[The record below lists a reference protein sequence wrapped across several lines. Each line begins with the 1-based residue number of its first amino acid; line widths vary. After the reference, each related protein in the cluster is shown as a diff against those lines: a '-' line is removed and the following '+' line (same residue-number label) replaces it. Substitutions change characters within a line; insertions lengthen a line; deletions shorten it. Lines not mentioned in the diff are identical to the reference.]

1 MLYTLTTNPAVD
13 LNIQANG
20 IRPGVVN
27 RTYAPIYTP
36 NGKGINVSF
45 VLKHF
50 GIDSRIL
57 GFFGGFT
64 GRYIVEESEKKGVPV
79 IPVWVDDIT
88 RVNIFLNDG
97 EKEFKFVNEGALV
110 TEEQEKQMLDFLCN
124 AEDMEYLSVS
134 GSLSKGMTEEFYEKM
149 MKICRGKNVKVILD
163 ISSPKL
169 KELLEYRPY
178 LIKPNDEEIKAIL
191 GIDIHDEADIVE
203 VLYMLH
209 RKGAQN
215 ILLTLGERG
224 SYFYNGDQIYF
235 TSAQPVKL
243 LSSACAGD
251 SALAAFMSI
260 WLSEPERLEDALKL
274 SAATGAN
281 VAESNAIGDLKKV
294 DEYIQNITV
303 RKVKE

>member
-1 MLYTLTTNPAVD
+1 MIYTLTTNPAID
-13 LNIQANG
+13 LNICSNG
-20 IRPGVVN
+20 IKPGVVN
-27 RTYAPIYTP
+27 RTFSPIYTA

-64 GRYIVEESEKKGVPV
+64 GRYIVEESEKKGIQV

-97 EKEFKFVNEGALV
+97 EKEFKFVNEGAAV
-110 TEEQEKQMLDFLCN
+110 TKSQERQMLDLIKE
-124 AEDMEYLSVS
+124 AKDMTYLSVS
-134 GSLSKGMTEEFYEKM
+134 GSLSKGMDEEFYEEM
-149 MKICRGKNVKVILD
+149 MQICREKNVKVILD

-169 KELLEYRPY
+169 KELMQFSPY
-178 LIKPNDEEIKAIL
+178 LIKPNDEEIKSIF
-191 GIDIHDEADIVE
+191 GIIMRDESDIIDVMH
-203 VLYMLH
+203 MLH
-209 RKGAQN
+209 EKGAQN
-215 ILLTLGERG
+215 ILLTLGDKG
-224 SYFYNGDQIYF
+224 SYFYNGRNLFF

-251 SALAAFMSI
+251 SALAAFLSI
-260 WLSEPERLEDALKL
+260 WLSDQEKLEEALKL

-294 DEYIQNITV
+294 EQYIKNITV
-303 RKVKE
+303 RKVE

>member
-1 MLYTLTTNPAVD
+1 MIYTLTTNPAVD
-13 LNIQANG
+13 LNIRANG
-20 IRPGVVN
+20 IKPGVVN
-27 RTYAPIYTP
+27 RTFSPIYTA

-50 GIDSRIL
+50 GVDSRIL

-64 GRYIVEESEKKGVPV
+64 GRYIVEESEKKGVHV
-79 IPVWVDDIT
+79 IPIWVDDIT

-97 EKEFKFVNEGALV
+97 EKEFKFVNEGALI
-110 TEEQEKQMLDFLCN
+110 TEQQERKMLDLLRDT
-124 AEDMEYLSVS
+124 EDMTYLSVS

-149 MKICRGKNVKVILD
+149 MGICRSKKVKVILD

-169 KELLEYRPY
+169 KELLQYGPY
-178 LIKPNDEEIKAIL
+178 LIKPNDEEIKSVF
-191 GIDIHDEADIVE
+191 GIIMRDESDIVE
-203 VLYMLH
+203 VMHMLYE
-209 RKGAQN
+209 KGAQN

-224 SYFYNGDQIYF
+224 AYFYNGYNIYF

-251 SALAAFMSI
+251 SALAAFLSV
-260 WLSEPERLEDALKL
+260 WLSDHKRVEEALKL

-294 DEYIQNITV
+294 EEYVKNITV
-303 RKVKE
+303 RKVE